1 MGPLLVARV
10 RTPGLLVEEAPLPD
24 AHGSL
29 LVTVVGCYTA
39 PGHCACATCSE
50 YTASYWKLR

>member
-1 MGPLLVARV
+1 MGPLLVAGV
-10 RTPGLLVEEAPLPD
+10 GTPGLLVEEAPLPD

-29 LVTVVGCYTA
+29 LVTGMLLHC